1 MMTVYYYFCAGQDG
15 HAVDSLDPV
24 VREDVEQLL
33 AWNLEEIRKRYGDFV
48 SFIHD
53 SLMEKDITVESF
65 RVFLM
70 SRPALESDDN
80 DEQHKL
86 LVCIREKLKQA
97 PTVNKLFEVLM
108 EDYGSFINYE
118 IFQNILDKYK
128 IKDEHNTGVLNY
140 PEHLKAYFDK
150 HKLSEF
156 LQINRGLEKITDP
169 SKELILKFNIKLSE
183 RVTKVLA
190 LKKSIAKILKLK
202 SSALRLVG
210 IKEGCIIVTFLIPD
224 FLADPTP
231 MQIQEFKRLPVMWLC
246 CGDHGFLFEVSSSS
260 LGKFVCNIDNESD
273 GSYTSA
279 TGTSV
284 ILANQ
289 TSVYFSMNDAFK
301 EPLSAPCF

>member
-1 MMTVYYYFCAGQDG
+1 MTVYYYFCAGQDG

-86 LVCIREKLKQA
+86 LVCIKEKLEQA
-97 PTVNKLFEVLM
+97 PTVNKLFEVLI

-118 IFQNILDKYK
+118 IFQNILDKYE

-140 PEHLKAYFDK
+140 PEHLNAYFDK

-156 LQINRGLEKITDP
+156 LQVNRGLKKITDP
-169 SKELILKFNIKLSE
+169 SKELILKFNIELSA
-183 RVTKVLA
+183 RVTKVLH
-190 LKKSIAKILKLK
+190 LKKSIAEILRLK

-224 FLADPTP
+224 FLADLTP

-246 CGDHGFLFEVSSSS
+246 CGHHGFLFDAAISS
-260 LGKFVCNIDNESD
+260 LGIFVCNID
-273 GSYTSA
+273 
-279 TGTSV
+279 TGTSI

-289 TSVYFSMNDAFK
+289 TSVIILSMNDA
-301 EPLSAPCF
+301 